1 MVKFSLILIVTL
13 IGGLTFAQN
22 EIITPHFFVVR
33 QGLSIDANKS
43 QDVGIHV
50 AAEYFFEPK
59 LSLIGEGNIF
69 LASAKPNNQELLFSH
84 AIFSGGNYHFI
95 NKNTDFY
102 IGFQPGL
109 NISERIASNTTQ
121 NPNPILSP
129 LASLSTG
136 FSYYSANYFHFYT
149 QIRYMYGNH
158 LEESSVSLTG
168 FKFTFGLGYN
178 LSQIFKKKN

>member
-1 MVKFSLILIVTL
+1 MVKYCLISVISL
-13 IGGLTFAQN
+13 IGGFVFSQN
-22 EIITPHFFVVR
+22 EIITPNFFVVR
-33 QGLSIDANKS
+33 QGLSVDANKS

-109 NISERIASNTTQ
+109 NISQRIADNTISNPKPT
-121 NPNPILSP
+121 LSP
-129 LASLSTG
+129 LVSLSTG
-136 FSYYSANYFHFYT
+136 FSYYSSNYFHFYT
-149 QIRYMYGNH
+149 QIRYIYGNL
-158 LEESSVSLTG
+158 LEQSSVSLTG